1 MQAREVFI
9 DQVEI
14 GPARAGA
21 TTQRIGGGDEVF
33 LDGQVLEN
41 APPLHHVRQPPA
53 HQRLRGDAGGVLAV
67 EADAA
72 PGQGTIFQRQQVG
85 DGLERGAFA
94 RPVAAQQGHDVP
106 ARHGQRQAAQ
116 GLHDFVVGDLD
127 VVHFEDVIGRLGHHG
142 IGG

>member
-1 MQAREVFI
+1 M
-9 DQVEI
+9 
-14 GPARAGA
+14 
-21 TTQRIGGGDEVF
+21 
-33 LDGQVLEN
+33 
-41 APPLHHVRQPPA
+41 VRSSKMRRPSITCDSPRRTSA
-53 HQRLRGDAGGVLAV
+53 CGGDAGGVLAV